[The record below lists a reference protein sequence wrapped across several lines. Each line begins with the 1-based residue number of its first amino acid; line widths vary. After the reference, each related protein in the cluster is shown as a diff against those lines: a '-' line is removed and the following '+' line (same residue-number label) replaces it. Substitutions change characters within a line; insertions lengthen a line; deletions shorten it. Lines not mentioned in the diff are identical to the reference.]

1 MTVTIIS
8 QQGSHLLIADHDR
21 YAVIERRQ
29 DHYYNCHDAGRAGIS
44 VNALSEIGTI
54 VDASDWTDR
63 ESAQATFDSIIQRG
77 TELAQR
83 ML

>member
-1 MTVTIIS
+1 MTVTIVS

-21 YAVIERRQ
+21 YAVIERRHDQ
-29 DHYYNCHDAGRAGIS
+29 YFNCHDAGRAGIPVS
-44 VNALSEIGTI
+44 ALSEIGTI
-54 VDASDWTDR
+54 LDASDWTDR
-63 ESAQATFDSIIQRG
+63 KSAQASFDSITQRG

>member
-1 MTVTIIS
+1 MSVAIVS
-8 QQGSHLLIADHDR
+8 QQGSHLLIADQGR

-29 DHYYNCHDAGRAGIS
+29 GHYYNCHDAARTGIP
-44 VNALSEIGTI
+44 VDALPEIGTI
-54 VDASDWTDR
+54 LDADDWTDR
-63 ESAQATFDSIIQRG
+63 DIAQAAFDDITQRG